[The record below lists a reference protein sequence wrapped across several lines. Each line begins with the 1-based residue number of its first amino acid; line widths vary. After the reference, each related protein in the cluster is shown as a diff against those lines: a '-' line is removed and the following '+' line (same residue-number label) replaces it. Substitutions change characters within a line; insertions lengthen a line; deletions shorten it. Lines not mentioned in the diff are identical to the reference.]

1 MKSLHRLFLLLL
13 MIAAVACSPAKKT
26 ASTNT
31 HKLENALLWK
41 IEGPDFQSP
50 SYLFGTIHL
59 IGKDEFFY
67 PDGLLAAVDEV
78 DRITF
83 EIDIADM
90 MDPIK
95 QMGLMQKAFMRD
107 NTSLKDL
114 LTEDEYSLVKDHFD
128 QIGMPLFFFE
138 RMQPMFLTVFGYSDV
153 NPGSF
158 QNGDML
164 SYEFELNKLA
174 EQKNLETAGLETI
187 EYQLSAIDSIPYD
200 QQAQMLIESL
210 RDKKKGADQLKL
222 MVEMY
227 TLQEIERMYSEL
239 GEDAAGSEEFEQILL
254 TNRNKNWIPIIANMA
269 SEKPTLFAVGAGHLG
284 GPQGVITLLKNQG
297 YTLTPLSQVKN

>member
-1 MKSLHRLFLLLL
+1 MLLGKQAIDDDANQTGQMLATL
-13 MIAAVACSPAKKT
+13 WGRPQATFAG
-26 ASTNT
+26 
-31 HKLENALLWK
+31 KLEVA
-41 IEGPDFQSP
+41 D
-50 SYLFGTIHL
+50 
-59 IGKDEFFY
+59 GK
-67 PDGLLAAVDEV
+67 ATVTREV
-78 DRITF
+78 D
-83 EIDIADM
+83 
-90 MDPIK
+90 
-95 QMGLMQKAFMRD
+95 
-107 NTSLKDL
+107 
-114 LTEDEYSLVKDHFD
+114 
-128 QIGMPLFFFE
+128 
-138 RMQPMFLTVFGYSDV
+138 
-153 NPGSF
+153 
-158 QNGDML
+158 
-164 SYEFELNKLA
+164 
-174 EQKNLETAGLETI
+174 AGLETI